1 MKKISQPTII
11 AKDLKPAEILCLDD
25 DEWFLRLLVKK
36 FQSVDPN
43 FKITTAMSVEEALG
57 YIQEQTFD
65 CILCDHKLPG
75 TISIHG
81 KIFPS
86 DGIHVMRKFK
96 DELEIDSP
104 FIFVTGQ
111 GSEEI
116 ASQALQLGAAGYFI
130 KRVQPGYYS
139 LMATSIRQ
147 IIDRY
152 WLRRELKESEFRY
165 KDLFENAT
173 GLILIFDTEGNLQE
187 SNQNFYTMF
196 GYKTGEDLTY
206 SQIAYSDDF
215 EKWQSMIEFI
225 TQGNNQIQLLRAIT
239 ADNSVLHL
247 DIHARPIWDQRRKE
261 ITGIQAIARDISDQ
275 VKTQQALIDSEEKHR
290 KIVEGSI
297 DAIIFVDI
305 QGEVIDWNP
314 AATLIT
320 GIDPKDA
327 VGKKI
332 EEILQS
338 LKPSQVNDPESIE
351 VDPSVIRRE
360 YERLFESEFAL
371 QTPKMIEFS
380 LENIKTGKRHIIET
394 VGFIVEHSKGNRVA
408 IVMRDVTE
416 RRVAEAESRSFAQRF
431 QILIE
436 QTAIGVWVTDLT
448 ETTTY
453 VNESVAQILGY
464 SKREIIGASVL
475 DFATPE
481 SAEIIRIKTKSRFTR
496 ASVNDTYELQ
506 FFHRNGKL
514 ITTLVTAAA
523 IYDES
528 GNLQETY
535 GLIRDVTAER
545 EREEELKRTKEYLES
560 VIASMP
566 SGVYSYDLD
575 QKISMAN
582 PRLAEILRYTSKN
595 ELIGKSIFDL
605 FPSREHARVR
615 KYVKERMTGQPSKEY
630 IPINYLT
637 RQGKE
642 VITSITSIPLIIDG
656 KVEGAVVTVSDLTE
670 QRQIEEYVHKISHEY
685 RVLLEKLPGGVLKI
699 NNLGQVITYTEK
711 AVDLL
716 KFTDITDLGT
726 LNILEYHPF
735 KEAGITDK
743 FRNLLYQ
750 KTEEEIIKVELTDD
764 TGKTH
769 SLNFHIFPVKD
780 QFMENLS
787 WFVVIEETN

>member
-769 SLNFHIFPVKD
+769 SLNFHIFAVKD

>member
-1 MKKISQPTII
+1 MRKISQPTTI
-11 AKDLKPAEILCLDD
+11 AKDVRPADILCLDD

-36 FQSVDPN
+36 FQNVDSN
-43 FKITTAMSVEEALG
+43 FKITTAMSVEEAVGHLNT
-57 YIQEQTFD
+57 QSFD

-75 TISIHG
+75 TITIHG

-165 KDLFENAT
+165 KDLFENSA
-173 GLILIFDTEGNLQE
+173 GIILIFDTKGNLQE

-196 GYKTGEDLTY
+196 GYQVGDDLTY
-206 SQIAYSDDF
+206 SQIAHKDDF
-215 EKWQSMIEFI
+215 DKWQNMIESI
-225 TQGNNQIQLLRAIT
+225 VQGNNQIQLLRAVT
-239 ADNSVLHL
+239 ANETVLHL
-247 DIHARPIWDQRRKE
+247 DIHARPIWDRRKKT

-297 DAIIFVDI
+297 DGIIYLDT
-305 QGEVIDWNP
+305 QGLVVDWNP
-314 AATLIT
+314 AASDIT
-320 GIDPKDA
+320 GIKQEEA
-327 VGKKI
+327 RGQGI
-332 EEILQS
+332 EHLLQS

-351 VDPSVIRRE
+351 VDPVVIRKE
-360 YERLFESEFAL
+360 YKRLFESESAL
-371 QTPKMIEFS
+371 KTPKMIEFS
-380 LENIKTGKRHIIET
+380 LENINTGKRHIIET
-394 VGFIVEHSKGNRVA
+394 VAFIVEHSKGNRVA

-416 RRVAEAESRSFAQRF
+416 RRIAEAESRSFAQRF
-431 QILIE
+431 QMLIE
-436 QTAIGVWVTDLT
+436 QTAIGVWVTDLS

-453 VNESVAQILGY
+453 VNDSVTQILGY
-464 SKREIIGASVL
+464 SKREIIGSSVL

-481 SAEIIRIKTKSRFTR
+481 SAEIIREKTKSRFTQKI
-496 ASVNDTYELQ
+496 VNDTYELQ
-506 FFHRNGKL
+506 FFHRNGKV

-523 IYDES
+523 IHDES
-528 GNLQETY
+528 GDLLETY

-545 EREEELKRTKEYLES
+545 EREQELKRTKEFLES

-575 QKISMAN
+575 QKITMSN
-582 PRLAEILRYTSKN
+582 PRMAEILQYKSKN
-595 ELIGKSIFDL
+595 ELIGRSIYDL
-605 FPSREHARVR
+605 FPSREHTRV
-615 KYVKERMTGQPSKEY
+615 KSLVKERMTGQRSKEY
-630 IPINYLT
+630 IPLYYLT
-637 RQGKE
+637 RTGKE
-642 VITSITSIPLIIDG
+642 VITSVSSIPLIIDG

-685 RVLLEKLPGGVLKI
+685 RVLLEKLPGGVIKI
-699 NNLGQVITYTEK
+699 NSLGHVITYNEQ
-711 AVDLL
+711 AVEIL
-716 KFTDITDLGT
+716 KFLDIVDLGT
-726 LNILEYHPF
+726 LNILEFHPF

-750 KTEEEIIKVELTDD
+750 KSEEEVIKAELKDEVGTLH
-764 TGKTH
+764 T
-769 SLNFHIFPVKD
+769 LRLHIFPVKD
-780 QFMENLS
+780 QYMENLS
-787 WFVVIEETN
+787 WFVIINKSN

>member
-1 MKKISQPTII
+1 VIPISQPKAIE
-11 AKDLKPAEILCLDD
+11 KDLKPADILCLDD

-36 FQSVDPN
+36 FQSVDPS
-43 FKITTAMSVEEALG
+43 FKITTAMNVEEALE
-57 YIQEQTFD
+57 YLKEQTFD

-96 DELEIDSP
+96 DELDIDSP

-152 WLRRELKESEFRY
+152 WLRRELKDSEFRY

-173 GLILIFDTEGNLQE
+173 GLIFIFDTEGNLIE
-187 SNQNFYTMF
+187 SNQNFFSMF
-196 GYKTGEDLTY
+196 GYPSSEQLTY

-215 EKWQSMIEFI
+215 DKWQNMIDSI
-225 TQGNNQIQLLRAIT
+225 IQGNNQIQLLRANT
-239 ADNSVLHL
+239 VDGTVLHL
-247 DIHARPIWDQRRKE
+247 DIHARPIWDQRRKK

-297 DAIIFVDI
+297 DGIIFLDTR
-305 QGEVIDWNP
+305 GEVIDWNP

-320 GIDPKDA
+320 GINQKETI
-327 VGKKI
+327 GKKI
-332 EEILQS
+332 EDILQL
-338 LKPSQVNDPESIE
+338 LKPSQVNDPESVE
-351 VDPSVIRRE
+351 VDPSVIRKE
-360 YERLFESEFAL
+360 YEKLFESEFAL

-380 LENIKTGKRHIIET
+380 LENIKTGKRHLLET

-416 RRVAEAESRSFAQRF
+416 RRIAEAESRSFAQRF
-431 QILIE
+431 QMLIE

-453 VNESVAQILGY
+453 VNDSVAQILGY
-464 SKREIIGASVL
+464 SKREIIGTSVL
-475 DFATPE
+475 DFVTPE
-481 SAEIIRIKTKSRFTR
+481 SAELLRSKTKSRYTQTT
-496 ASVNDTYELQ
+496 VDDTYELQ
-506 FFHRNGKL
+506 FFHRNGKV

-523 IYDES
+523 IHDDS
-528 GNLQETY
+528 GDLLETY
-535 GLIRDVTAER
+535 GLIRDVTQER
-545 EREEELKRTKEYLES
+545 EREQELKRTKEYLES

-566 SGVYSYDLD
+566 SGVYSYNLD
-575 QKISMAN
+575 QRITMAN
-582 PRLAEILRYTSKN
+582 PRLADILKYTSKN
-595 ELIGKSIFDL
+595 ELIGRSIYDL
-605 FPSREHARVR
+605 FPSREHPRV
-615 KYVKERMTGQPSKEY
+615 KDFVKKRMAGHRSKEY

-642 VITSITSIPLIIDG
+642 VTTSITSIPLIIDD

-699 NNLGQVITYTEK
+699 NNLGQVITYNER
-711 AVDLL
+711 AVELL
-716 KFTDITDLGT
+716 KFTDIVDLGT

-743 FRNLLYQ
+743 FRNFLYQ
-750 KTEEEIIKVELTDD
+750 KTDEEEIEAELTDD
-764 TGKTH
+764 LGKKR
-769 SLNFHIFPVKD
+769 SLKFHIFPVRD
-780 QFMENLS
+780 QYMENLS
-787 WFVVIEETN
+787 WFVIVNKTN

>member
-1 MKKISQPTII
+1 MKEISQPSIQP
-11 AKDLKPAEILCLDD
+11 KDLKPAEILCLDD

-36 FQSVDPN
+36 FQSVDPS
-43 FKITTAMSVEEALG
+43 FKITTAMSVDEALD
-57 YIQEQTFD
+57 YLKEQSYD

-75 TISIHG
+75 TINIHG
-81 KIFPS
+81 KVFPS

-96 DELEIDSP
+96 DELEIDTP

-152 WLRRELKESEFRY
+152 WLQRELKESEFRY

-173 GLILIFDTEGNLQE
+173 GLIFIFDTKGNLQE

-196 GYKTGEDLTY
+196 GYKEEEKLAYT
-206 SQIAYSDDF
+206 QIAHTADF
-215 EKWQSMIEFI
+215 DKWQNMIDSI
-225 TQGNNQIQLLRAIT
+225 ILGNNQIQLLRAVT
-239 ADNSVLHL
+239 KDNTVLHL
-247 DIHARPIWDQRRKE
+247 DINARPLWDKRQKT
-261 ITGIQAIARDISDQ
+261 IIGIQAIARDISDQ

-297 DAIIFVDI
+297 DGIIFLDT
-305 QGEVIDWNP
+305 QGGVIDWNP
-314 AATLIT
+314 AATIIT
-320 GIDPKDA
+320 GIDQNDA

-332 EEILQS
+332 EEIIQS
-338 LKPSQVNDPESIE
+338 LKPSQINDPESVE
-351 VDPSVIRRE
+351 VDPSVIRKE
-360 YERLFESEFAL
+360 YEKLFASEADL

-380 LENIKTGKRHIIET
+380 LENIKTCKRHLIET

-416 RRVAEAESRSFAQRF
+416 RRNAEAESRSFAQRF

-475 DFATPE
+475 DFASPE
-481 SAEIIRIKTKSRFTR
+481 SAEIIKSKTKSRFAQKT
-496 ASVNDTYELQ
+496 VNDTYELH
-506 FFHRNGKL
+506 FFHRNGKI

-523 IYDES
+523 IYDEK

-535 GLIRDVTAER
+535 GLIRDVTDER
-545 EREEELKRTKEYLES
+545 EREQELKRTKEYLES
-560 VIASMP
+560 IIASMP
-566 SGVYSYDLD
+566 AGVYSYDLD
-575 QKISMAN
+575 QKITMAN
-582 PRLAEILRYTSKN
+582 PRLADILQYTSEK
-595 ELIGKSIFDL
+595 ELIGRSIYDL
-605 FPSREHARVR
+605 FPSREHTRVENF
-615 KYVKERMTGQPSKEY
+615 VKERMTGQRSKEY
-630 IPINYLT
+630 IPLNYLT
-637 RQGKE
+637 RKGEE
-642 VITSITSIPLIIDG
+642 VTTSVTSIPLVIDE

-685 RVLLEKLPGGVLKI
+685 RVLLEKLPGGILKI
-699 NNLGQVITYTEK
+699 NTLGQIVTYNEK
-711 AVDLL
+711 AAELL
-716 KFTDITDLGT
+716 NFIDVVDLGT
-726 LNILEYHPF
+726 LNLLEYHPF
-735 KEAGITDK
+735 KEAGITEK

-750 KTEEEIIKVELTDD
+750 KTDEEVIVAEIIDNL
-764 TGKTH
+764 GKKH
-769 SLNFHIFPVKD
+769 LLKFHFFPVKD
-780 QFMENLS
+780 QYMENLS
-787 WFVVIEETN
+787 WFLVVNKPD

>member
-1 MKKISQPTII
+1 VKKISQPTII